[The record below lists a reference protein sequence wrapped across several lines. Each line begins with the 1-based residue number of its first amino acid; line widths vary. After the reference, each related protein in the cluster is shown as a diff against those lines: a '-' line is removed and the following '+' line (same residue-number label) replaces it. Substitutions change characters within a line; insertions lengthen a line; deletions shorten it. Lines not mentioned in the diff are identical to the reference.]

1 MADIMDTRKIL
12 LVNVSKGRIGEDN
25 SALLG
30 AMLITKMQLA
40 AMERVRINEEE
51 RKDFYLY
58 VDEFQNFATE
68 SFANILSEAR
78 KYRLDLILAHQY
90 IGQLIVEN
98 NTTVRDAVFGN
109 VGTLLSF
116 RVGAGDAE
124 FLEKEFTPEFLIQD
138 LVNLPNYQIYLRLMI
153 NGVTSR
159 PFSASTI
166 PPMSFPD
173 AKNNREKIIKASRER
188 YAKPLAEVE
197 DRISRW
203 SGVMEGPTII
213 ATPQASPS
221 GLYNARCGACGKE
234 TKVIF
239 PPDGVRPVYC
249 KTCLKKNIKEKSPSS
264 APDASAHAPDS
275 AGGSVPE
282 KPKPEVAPKRQPSGA
297 SDLADLGI
305 EFGPEL
311 AAPSAPPA
319 SLPARSGY
327 ATGVAGGREQAH
339 LRSVAGGPSPA
350 HRISEVKTETPAPI
364 SLEEAMHQEPQAAQP
379 HKKKEVDIAEL
390 KKTLEESMKEEN

>member
-1 MADIMDTRKIL
+1 
-12 LVNVSKGRIGEDN
+12 
-25 SALLG
+25 LLG

-40 AMERVRINEEE
+40 AMERVRIDENE

-90 IGQLIVEN
+90 IGQLIVDN

-138 LVNLPNYQIYLRLMI
+138 LVNLPNYEIYLRLMI

-159 PFSASTI
+159 PFSARTI

-203 SGVMEGPTII
+203 SGVMEGPAII
-213 ATPQASPS
+213 AAPHASPS
-221 GLYNARCGACGKE
+221 GLYDARCGACGKE

-249 KTCLKKNIKEKSPSS
+249 KTCLKKNVKEKPS
-264 APDASAHAPDS
+264 APDASSHVSDS
-275 AGGSVPE
+275 ISGPAPE
-282 KPKPEVAPKRQPSGA
+282 KTKTEPAPKRQPSGV

-305 EFGPEL
+305 EFGPAAIGSAEGM
-311 AAPSAPPA
+311 ADRPAASAPSSAARPHFAPKPF
-319 SLPARSGY
+319 
-327 ATGVAGGREQAH
+327 GVDPTSSADRQGK
-339 LRSVAGGPSPA
+339 PTP
-350 HRISEVKTETPAPI
+350 RISEIKSETPAPI
-364 SLEEAMHQEPQAAQP
+364 SLEQAMHQEPQTAQP

-390 KKTLEESMKEEN
+390 KKALDETREASKVENDDDWQDEEKEMQKRR